1 MSDQRGT
8 SADYLGPPAPTS
20 HDDLRPKRP
29 YSGWAIAALVTGLVP
44 IAGIAAAIPL
54 AIVAL
59 VKISRTRER
68 GTWLAVTGM
77 VISGVWWVG
86 LLGLTSWVA
95 TTPAHRNDAGV
106 ITESGRLDLSEIR
119 RGDCVS
125 ISGLTEG
132 DPTQTLGITGVPCV
146 EGHNAQAL
154 FIVVFPDVSYPGEE
168 AIQQQTRLECA
179 SHYAEARI
187 NEVDQFLMFPFE
199 KRWSE
204 SGGHRAIC
212 FITNGGG
219 RMTGSSLH

>member
-8 SADYLGPPAPTS
+8 SGDYLGPPAPTAY
-20 HDDLRPKRP
+20 DDERPKLP
-29 YSGWAIAALVTGLVP
+29 YRGWAIAALVTGLV
-44 IAGIAAAIPL
+44 
-54 AIVAL
+54 
-59 VKISRTRER
+59 
-68 GTWLAVTGM
+68 
-77 VISGVWWVG
+77 ISGAWWVG
-86 LLGLTSWVA
+86 LPGVTTWVA
-95 TTPAHRNDAGV
+95 TTAAQRNAAGV
-106 ITESGRLDLSEIR
+106 ITEAGRLDLGEIR

-125 ISGLTEG
+125 ISGLAES
-132 DPTQTLGITGVPCV
+132 DPTQTLDITGVPCV
-146 EGHNAQAL
+146 DPHNAQAL
-154 FIVVFPDVSYPGEE
+154 FVVVFPDVSYPGEE

-187 NEVDQFLMFPFE
+187 SGAHEFMMFPFE